1 MNGGAKVPFNKL
13 LGNSTGI
20 NNCSKGVQCLANS
33 FKLASKSVITK
44 VSVLRS

>member
-1 MNGGAKVPFNKL
+1 MNGGAKVPLNKL

-33 FKLASKSVITK
+33 FILASKVINE
-44 VSVLRS
+44 VLQ